1 MFPLKALCSTHSSG
15 YKALSTKVDAKHN
28 SDSDY
33 AAIVDL
39 VVSHKKKQTDAV
51 DHAQTVIKR
60 SERRAKDMAKTD
72 AAASLRS

>member
-15 YKALSTKVDAKHN
+15 YKALSVKVDAGDN
-28 SDSDY
+28 LDSDY

-39 VVSHKKKQTDAV
+39 VVGHKKKQTDAV

-60 SERRAKDMAKTD
+60 LERRAKDMAKTD